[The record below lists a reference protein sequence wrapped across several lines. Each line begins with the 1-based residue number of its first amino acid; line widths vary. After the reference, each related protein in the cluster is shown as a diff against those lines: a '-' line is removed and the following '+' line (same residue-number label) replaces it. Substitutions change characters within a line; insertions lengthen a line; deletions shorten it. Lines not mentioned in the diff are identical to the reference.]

1 MRMADSEWGGGEPE
15 RRKEVFCRVT
25 GGRGRQSRGERT
37 VREMRGE
44 ERRLRRRDNE
54 AMAWWE
60 RGPGRGRA
68 GRTRQADVCRM
79 GGTRGVGAGGGIFGV

>member
-44 ERRLRRRDNE
+44 ERRLRRREEEN
-54 AMAWWE
+54 AGTAWGAE
-60 RGPGRGRA
+60 PARKGRCRA
-68 GRTRQADVCRM
+68 GRRR
-79 GGTRGVGAGGGIFGV
+79 GGAWELGLGEGILIFGV

>member
-60 RGPGRGRA
+60 RGPGRG
-68 GRTRQADVCRM
+68 GVRQGTVCR
-79 GGTRGVGAGGGIFGV
+79 